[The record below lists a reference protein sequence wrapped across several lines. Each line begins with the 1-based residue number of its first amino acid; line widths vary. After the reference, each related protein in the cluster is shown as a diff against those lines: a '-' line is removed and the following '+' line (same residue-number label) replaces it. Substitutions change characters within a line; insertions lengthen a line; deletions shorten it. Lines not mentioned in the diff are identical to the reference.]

1 MPLFG
6 KQVTIGQIRGIS
18 IVIDPSWFVIF
29 ILLSWALAT
38 SYFPQQV
45 PDLPSFN
52 YWMAGVLASLSL
64 FFSVTLHELGH
75 SLVAIGRGLPVK
87 RIILFVFGGISQ
99 LEKEPEDPRTE
110 FYMAIV
116 GPMISAA
123 LAGVFFVAERA
134 AVAADAGPLL
144 VAFLGYLAFVNLF
157 LFLFNL
163 LPGLPLDGGRVLRAF
178 LWRRGGD
185 IMRATWLASEVGAGF
200 GAGLFILGAL
210 LVLLGNFAGLWYILI
225 GFFLRNAALG
235 SYQQTTYRIFLAE
248 VKVEHIMT
256 QNPITV
262 SQDTILEEF
271 VDGFL
276 LAYHHPVFP
285 VMAGDCVKGIAEA
298 ETVRKIPRELW
309 KVKTVQENYRPL
321 AEVLVVSPSDYASDV
336 LKMML
341 EKTTGRVL
349 VMEGGRLVGILSRRD
364 IMDYLNIKSS
374 LFQK

>member
-110 FYMAIV
+110 FSMAIV

-341 EKTTGRVL
+341 EKTTGRAL

>member
-6 KQVTIGQIRGIS
+6 KQMTIGQIRGIS
-18 IVIDPSWFVIF
+18 IVIDPSWFVIL
-29 ILLSWALAT
+29 IILSWALAT
-38 SYFPQQV
+38 SYFPLQV
-45 PDLPSFN
+45 PDLPSFY
-52 YWMAGVLASLSL
+52 YWAAGVLASLGL

-110 FYMAIV
+110 FFMAIV
-116 GPMISAA
+116 GPMVSAA

-134 AVAADAGPLL
+134 AVAVEAGPLL

-178 LWRRGGD
+178 LWKRSGD

-200 GAGLFILGAL
+200 GTALFILGAL
-210 LVLLGNFAGLWYILI
+210 LVLLGNLAGLWYILI

-235 SYQQTTYRIFLAE
+235 SYQQTSYRNFLAE

-271 VDGFL
+271 VDEFL
-276 LAYHHPVFP
+276 LAHHHPVFP
-285 VMAGDCVKGIAEA
+285 VMVGDRVIGIAEA

-321 AEVLVVSPSDYASDV
+321 AEVLVVSPSDYAWNV

-374 LFQK
+374 LFRK

>member
-75 SLVAIGRGLPVK
+75 SLVAISRGLPVK

-110 FYMAIV
+110 FSMAIV

>member
-1 MPLFG
+1 
-6 KQVTIGQIRGIS
+6 
-18 IVIDPSWFVIF
+18 
-29 ILLSWALAT
+29 
-38 SYFPQQV
+38 
-45 PDLPSFN
+45 
-52 YWMAGVLASLSL
+52 
-64 FFSVTLHELGH
+64 
-75 SLVAIGRGLPVK
+75 
-87 RIILFVFGGISQ
+87 
-99 LEKEPEDPRTE
+99 
-110 FYMAIV
+110 
-116 GPMISAA
+116 
-123 LAGVFFVAERA
+123 
-134 AVAADAGPLL
+134 
-144 VAFLGYLAFVNLF
+144 
-157 LFLFNL
+157 
-163 LPGLPLDGGRVLRAF
+163 
-178 LWRRGGD
+178 
-185 IMRATWLASEVGAGF
+185 MRATWLASEVGAGF

>member
-110 FYMAIV
+110 FSMAIV

-123 LAGVFFVAERA
+123 LAGIFFVAERA

-185 IMRATWLASEVGAGF
+185 LMRATWLASEVGAGF

-256 QNPITV
+256 KNPITV

>member
-309 KVKTVQENYRPL
+309 KVKTVQE
-321 AEVLVVSPSDYASDV
+321 
-336 LKMML
+336 
-341 EKTTGRVL
+341 
-349 VMEGGRLVGILSRRD
+349 
-364 IMDYLNIKSS
+364 
-374 LFQK
+374 

>member
-18 IVIDPSWFVIF
+18 IVIDPSWFVIL
-29 ILLSWALAT
+29 IILSWALAT
-38 SYFPQQV
+38 SYFPLQV
-45 PDLPSFN
+45 PDLPSLN
-52 YWMAGVLASLSL
+52 YWAAGVLASLGL

-110 FYMAIV
+110 FFMAIV
-116 GPMISAA
+116 GPMVSAA
-123 LAGVFFVAERA
+123 LAGVFFVAERV
-134 AVAADAGPLL
+134 AVAAEAGPLL

-178 LWRRGGD
+178 LWKRSGD

-200 GAGLFILGAL
+200 GTALFILGAL
-210 LVLLGNFAGLWYILI
+210 LVLVGNLAGLWYILI

-235 SYQQTTYRIFLAE
+235 SYQQTSYRNFLAE

-271 VDGFL
+271 VDEFL

-285 VMAGDCVKGIAEA
+285 VMVGDRVIGIAEA

-321 AEVLVVSPSDYASDV
+321 AEVLVVSPSDYAWNV

-374 LFQK
+374 LFRK